1 MSVVVHGYKIYRTEN
16 ILLKGVPHTVR
27 FSVRDDGDEHILFVI
42 NDMNGNRAKG
52 KYSKEQAKDFKK
64 LKGDNLEA
72 KVQEVMIDYIQTEM
86 F

>member
-27 FSVRDDGDEHILFVI
+27 FSVRDDGLEHILFVI
-42 NDMNGNRAKG
+42 NDINGNRAKG
-52 KYSKEQAKDFKK
+52 KYSKEQAKHFNK
-64 LKGDNLEA
+64 LSGENLET
-72 KVQEVMIDYIQTEM
+72 KVQEVMVEYIQTGM